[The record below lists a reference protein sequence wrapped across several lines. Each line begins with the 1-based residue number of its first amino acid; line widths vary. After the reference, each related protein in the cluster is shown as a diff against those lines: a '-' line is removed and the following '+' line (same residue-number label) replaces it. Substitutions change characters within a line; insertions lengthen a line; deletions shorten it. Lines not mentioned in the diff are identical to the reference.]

1 MIDGRPP
8 REIVAERIWTAV
20 SERLH
25 PERARVAASA
35 TESAA
40 P

>member
-1 MIDGRPP
+1 MIDGRAP

-20 SERLH
+20 AERLQ
-25 PERARVAASA
+25 PERARVGERE
-35 TESAA
+35 ESAA